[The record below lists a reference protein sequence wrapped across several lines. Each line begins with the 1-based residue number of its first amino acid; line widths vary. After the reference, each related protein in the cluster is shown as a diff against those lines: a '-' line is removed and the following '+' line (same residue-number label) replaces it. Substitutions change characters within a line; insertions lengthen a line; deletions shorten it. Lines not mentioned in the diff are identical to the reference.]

1 MGVVKLGDVA
11 RESRLKWTKSKQD
24 VPIVGLE
31 HLIPD
36 EIRFDAYDINTDNT
50 FSKRF
55 VKGQVLFGRRR
66 AYQRK
71 AAIAEFDGI
80 CSGDITVIQAIER
93 KMVPELLPF
102 IIQTP
107 VFFDYANRG
116 SAGSLSPRV
125 KWEHL
130 ADYEFELPPLEE
142 QKILADKLWAAYRLK
157 EAYKKLLVATD
168 EMVKSQFI
176 EMFGNC
182 KSQGT
187 LSSLCATFIDG
198 DWIESKD
205 QSDNGIRLIQ
215 TGNVGFGFFK
225 GREDKSR
232 YITEETFKKLNCTEV
247 VPGDILISRLPD
259 PIGRACIVPEGI
271 GKAITAV
278 DCTIVRLNATLL
290 PEFLISF
297 SKTALYASQIN
308 KIKTG
313 TTRLRV
319 SRGNLGNVII
329 PIPPIESQHHFAAI
343 AQQADKSKFGD
354 FKSQFVEMFGNTP
367 MSYEMQDCFSL
378 IRNGANIKQG
388 QFEGGIPITRI
399 ETISDEIVDR
409 QKMGYAGIA
418 DNKYE
423 LYYLQ
428 DGDILISHINSLK
441 HIGKCALYNKK
452 ENESIIHGM
461 NLLCLRPNIVTI
473 NPVFAIHMLRSNIIR
488 KGITDITKPAVNQAS
503 FSAKDF
509 GKLRTIIPPMDK
521 QMLFVSIAEQADK
534 SKSVIQKALVYLN
547 DIQSDE
553 LRKIA

>member
-1 MGVVKLGDVA
+1 MKIINLSSIA
-11 RESRLKWTKSKQD
+11 N
-24 VPIVGLE
+24 PISISVQNPSQSDYDRFIGLE
-31 HLIPD
+31 HYDSGEPVITRFQGTELLTTSAKAFKANDILIA
-36 EIRFDAYDINTDNT
+36 RRNVYL
-50 FSKRF
+50 KRAGIVF
-55 VKGQVLFGRRR
+55 
-66 AYQRK
+66 
-71 AAIAEFDGI
+71 FDGI
-80 CSGDITVIQAIER
+80 TSGDSIILRLKEDTQKTIGYSREDLIR
-93 KMVPELLPF
+93 YIPF
-102 IIQTP
+102 MLNSEHFWI
-107 VFFDYANRG
+107 YAN
-116 SAGSLSPRV
+116 
-125 KWEHL
+125 KH
-130 ADYEFELPPLEE
+130 ADGMNSKRISKDTLLEYEFELPSIDEMRD
-142 QKILADKLWAAYRLK
+142 ISDKLWAAYRFK
-157 EAYKKLLVATD
+157 EAYKKLLVTTD

-329 PIPPIESQHHFAAI
+329 PIPPIESQHRFAAI
-343 AQQADKSKFGD
+343 AQQADKSKF
-354 FKSQFVEMFGNTP
+354 
-367 MSYEMQDCFSL
+367 
-378 IRNGANIKQG
+378 
-388 QFEGGIPITRI
+388 
-399 ETISDEIVDR
+399 
-409 QKMGYAGIA
+409 
-418 DNKYE
+418 
-423 LYYLQ
+423 
-428 DGDILISHINSLK
+428 
-441 HIGKCALYNKK
+441 
-452 ENESIIHGM
+452 
-461 NLLCLRPNIVTI
+461 
-473 NPVFAIHMLRSNIIR
+473 
-488 KGITDITKPAVNQAS
+488 
-503 FSAKDF
+503 
-509 GKLRTIIPPMDK
+509 
-521 QMLFVSIAEQADK
+521 
-534 SKSVIQKALVYLN
+534 
-547 DIQSDE
+547 E
-553 LRKIA
+553 LRKSIDAIDKVIKSLINN

>member
-1 MGVVKLGDVA
+1 M
-11 RESRLKWTKSKQD
+11 
-24 VPIVGLE
+24 
-31 HLIPD
+31 
-36 EIRFDAYDINTDNT
+36 
-50 FSKRF
+50 
-55 VKGQVLFGRRR
+55 
-66 AYQRK
+66 
-71 AAIAEFDGI
+71 
-80 CSGDITVIQAIER
+80 
-93 KMVPELLPF
+93 
-102 IIQTP
+102 
-107 VFFDYANRG
+107 
-116 SAGSLSPRV
+116 
-125 KWEHL
+125 
-130 ADYEFELPPLEE
+130 
-142 QKILADKLWAAYRLK
+142 
-157 EAYKKLLVATD
+157 
-168 EMVKSQFI
+168 SQFI

-297 SKTALYASQIN
+297 SKTALYAGQIN

-354 FKSQFVEMFGNTP
+354 FKSQFIEMFENVE
-367 MSYEMQDCFSL
+367 SYCKLEDLVSDTFPGEWGSEPISENAIKV
-378 IRNGANIKQG
+378 IRTTNFTNEGYLDLTDVVTRDIEPKKVVRKKLKQG
-388 QFEGGIPITRI
+388 DTILERSGGTKDNPVGRVVFF
-399 ETISDEIVDR
+399 DEIGD
-409 QKMGYAGIA
+409 
-418 DNKYE
+418 
-423 LYYLQ
+423 YLPNNFTQ
-428 DGDILISHINSLK
+428 VLRPKESVNPVYLFY
-441 HIGKCALYNKK
+441 ALYNSYNLNKAAMRAMASQTTGIQNLSMSDFMAK
-452 ENESIIHGM
+452 FIVLPSRNEQNKFEQIY
-461 NLLCLRPNIVTI
+461 R
-473 NPVFAIHMLRSNIIR
+473 
-488 KGITDITKPAVNQAS
+488 
-503 FSAKDF
+503 
-509 GKLRTIIPPMDK
+509 
-521 QMLFVSIAEQADK
+521 QADK

-553 LRKIA
+553 LGKIA

>member
-1 MGVVKLGDVA
+1 M
-11 RESRLKWTKSKQD
+11 
-24 VPIVGLE
+24 
-31 HLIPD
+31 
-36 EIRFDAYDINTDNT
+36 
-50 FSKRF
+50 
-55 VKGQVLFGRRR
+55 
-66 AYQRK
+66 
-71 AAIAEFDGI
+71 
-80 CSGDITVIQAIER
+80 
-93 KMVPELLPF
+93 
-102 IIQTP
+102 
-107 VFFDYANRG
+107 
-116 SAGSLSPRV
+116 
-125 KWEHL
+125 
-130 ADYEFELPPLEE
+130 
-142 QKILADKLWAAYRLK
+142 
-157 EAYKKLLVATD
+157 
-168 EMVKSQFI
+168 SQFI

-354 FKSQFVEMFGNTP
+354 FKSQFIEMF
-367 MSYEMQDCFSL
+367 QDSPL
-378 IRNGANIKQG
+378 VRLGDH
-388 QFEGGIPITRI
+388 I
-399 ETISDEIVDR
+399 ETQSGGTPNTKKGEYYDGGTIPWLSSGEVNLGYISSTEKYITEEGLENSAAKWVP
-409 QKMGYAGIA
+409 KNSVVIAMYGATAGKVGFITIPLTTNQA
-418 DNKYE
+418 VCALLPNDAFNPLY
-423 LYYLQ
+423 LYYAV
-428 DGDILISHINSLK
+428 SS
-441 HIGKCALYNKK
+441 KK
-452 ENESIIHGM
+452 DWMIAQCRGAAQ
-461 NLLCLRPNIVTI
+461 PNI
-473 NPVFAIHMLRSNIIR
+473 SQGIIR
-488 KGITDITKPAVNQAS
+488 SMKIPMPSLSEQIQFVNVI
-503 FSAKDF
+503 K
-509 GKLRTIIPPMDK
+509 
-521 QMLFVSIAEQADK
+521 QADK
-534 SKSVIQKALVYLN
+534 SKFELKQSIEHIDKVIKSLIN
-547 DIQSDE
+547 G
-553 LRKIA
+553 

>member
-130 ADYEFELPPLEE
+130 ADYEFELPLLEE

-168 EMVKSQFI
+168 EMVKSQFVEMFGNTPMSYEMQDCFSLIRNGANIKQGQFEGGIPITRIETISDEIVDRQKMGYAGITDNKYELYYLQDGDILISHINSLKHIGKCALYNKKENESIIHGMNLLCLRPNIVTINPVFAIHMLRSNIIRKGITDITKPAVNQASFSAKDFGKLRTIIPPMDKQMLFVSIAEQADKSKFGDFKSQFI

-343 AQQADKSKFGD
+343 AQQADKSKFELKQCIEHID
-354 FKSQFVEMFGNTP
+354 KVIK
-367 MSYEMQDCFSL
+367 SL
-378 IRNGANIKQG
+378 ING
-388 QFEGGIPITRI
+388 
-399 ETISDEIVDR
+399 
-409 QKMGYAGIA
+409 
-418 DNKYE
+418 
-423 LYYLQ
+423 
-428 DGDILISHINSLK
+428 
-441 HIGKCALYNKK
+441 
-452 ENESIIHGM
+452 
-461 NLLCLRPNIVTI
+461 
-473 NPVFAIHMLRSNIIR
+473 
-488 KGITDITKPAVNQAS
+488 
-503 FSAKDF
+503 
-509 GKLRTIIPPMDK
+509 
-521 QMLFVSIAEQADK
+521 
-534 SKSVIQKALVYLN
+534 
-547 DIQSDE
+547 
-553 LRKIA
+553 